1 VINDAIADG
10 RARGNAD
17 DCDVTKE
24 PHRLIRGNRTLAQ
37 KYYFVSDLHMGG
49 DGELQHCDYTAEFIA
64 FLKELEKESPD
75 TELLIVGDTFGF
87 WELTLVHGI
96 EKMDHIIKAHQ
107 AIFDQLRATGARI
120 KVTMMV
126 GNHDYDLAC
135 YADFAGKLQAYNIY
149 LDKNL
154 VLIRTVGDKKIW
166 IEHGQQRD
174 EFNTFPDYGNPY
186 ALPVGYFI
194 TETFVSGAS
203 RHSDFGKGDWLKDI
217 RSVGTMQIPDWILS
231 NYFYREMSTMLRW
244 VLLPFLLLAGVTV
257 VAIVG
262 EILRVVG
269 IFDYNILFHN
279 PLMSRLGIID
289 NVLQVVITINS
300 IFLVLFGIPAV
311 VVQRDLSR
319 TLKRFHL
326 LTSRH
331 RTTPN
336 LDSEESYLKG
346 AQEVF
351 QSDDKVAVFIFGHTH
366 AAFLKRLGPAGQVVL
381 NTGTWLKLL
390 RRVPVQFGLLPAV
403 YYPSYRLNY
412 FHIEK
417 ENNHLVIDY
426 VAIPKTPE
434 RELTLL
440 QRLVTLGR
448 APKSL
453 EAIPARTVVDL

>member
-1 VINDAIADG
+1 MAVRTG
-10 RARGNAD
+10 S
-17 DCDVTKE
+17 CVTLTK
-24 PHRLIRGNRTLAQ
+24 

-49 DGELQHCDYTAEFIA
+49 DGRLQHCDYTTEFIA
-64 FLKELEKESPD
+64 FLKGLEKESSD

-96 EKMDHIIKAHQ
+96 DKLEHIIKAHQ

-120 KVTMMV
+120 TVTMMV

-135 YADFAGKLQAYNIY
+135 NPDFTDKLRAYNIQ
-149 LDKNL
+149 LDTSLN
-154 VLIRTVGDKKIW
+154 LIRTIGDKKIW

-174 EFNTFPDYGNPY
+174 DFNAFSEYGNIH

-194 TETFVSGAS
+194 TDTFVSGAS

-231 NYFYREMSTMLRW
+231 NYFYREMNSVLRW
-244 VLLPFLLLAGVTV
+244 VALPFLLLAGLTV
-257 VAIVG
+257 IAIAG
-262 EILRVVG
+262 EMLRIVG

-279 PLMSRLGIID
+279 PLMSRFGIID
-289 NVLQVVITINS
+289 NVLQVVIAINS
-300 IFLVLFGIPAV
+300 VILILFGIPAAL
-311 VVQRDLSR
+311 VQRDLSR
-319 TLKRFHL
+319 TLRRFQFL
-326 LTSRH
+326 SGRGMMPDLNSQ
-331 RTTPN
+331 
-336 LDSEESYLKG
+336 DSYLRG

-351 QSDDKVAVFIFGHTH
+351 RGDDKIAVFIFGHTH
-366 AAFLKRLGPAGQVVL
+366 AAFLKRLGSAGQVVL

-390 RRVPVQFGLLPAV
+390 HRVPVRFGLLPAV

-412 FHIEK
+412 FYIDK
-417 ENNHLVIDY
+417 EDDQLVIHY

-434 RELTLL
+434 HELTWL

-448 APKSL
+448 KPKPPES
-453 EAIPARTVVDL
+453 IQARTVIDLASVNDGA